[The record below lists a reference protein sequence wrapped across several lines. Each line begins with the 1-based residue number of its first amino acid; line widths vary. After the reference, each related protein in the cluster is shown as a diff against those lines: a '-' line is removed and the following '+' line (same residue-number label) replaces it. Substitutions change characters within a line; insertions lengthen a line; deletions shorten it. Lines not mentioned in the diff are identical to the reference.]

1 MQPDQT
7 PGKTVTRLMETYG
20 HSLLRMC
27 YLHLK
32 DEQLA
37 EDAVQET
44 FLKAWRKMDTFR
56 RESSEITW
64 LMRIAI
70 NVCRDMLR
78 TGWLRR
84 VDRSV
89 DVSLLPECAQA
100 DAYPDSTVLTQ
111 VMRLPARLREVILL
125 RYYQGM
131 TMQDTADALGIGL
144 STVKQRQHKANG
156 ILRKALKEWYFDE

>member
-1 MQPDQT
+1 MQTTPRQT
-7 PGKTVTRLMETYG
+7 IERLMETHG
-20 HSLLRMC
+20 HALLRMC

-44 FLKAWRKMDTFR
+44 FLKAWRKLDTFR
-56 RESSEITW
+56 AESSEITW

-89 DVSLLPECAQA
+89 DVTLLPECAQA
-100 DAYPDSTVLTQ
+100 DAYPDRTVLTR
-111 VMRLPARLREVILL
+111 VMALPARLREVILL
-125 RYYQGM
+125 LYYQGM
-131 TMQDTADALGIGL
+131 TMQETADALGIGL
-144 STVKQRQHKANG
+144 STVKQRQQKANQS
-156 ILRKALKEWYFDE
+156 LRKALKEWYFDE